1 MATKPETANPITTN
15 PVTTSRLIGRQL
27 AYLAP
32 VVIFGVIV
40 AYFLW
45 GLDPNRDP
53 RLVPSV
59 MINEPVRE
67 FALPTIDGMDLPG
80 LSAADL
86 RTGEVTIVNFFAS
99 WCVPCRAEHRFLLEL
114 ARKDK
119 ARIFGI
125 NYKNK
130 AEEARAW
137 LEELGNPYGRIGAD
151 TEGRVGIDWG
161 VYGLPET
168 FIVDGTGR
176 IRYRR
181 VGQIDQQTL
190 DQTIRPLIREL
201 SQ

>member
-1 MATKPETANPITTN
+1 MVTKPEASNSVAN
-15 PVTTSRLIGRQL
+15 SSGIGRQL
-27 AYLAP
+27 AYLTP
-32 VVIFGVIV
+32 VLIFGVIV

-45 GLDPNRDP
+45 GLDPSRDP
-53 RLVPSV
+53 SALPSV
-59 MINEPVRE
+59 MIDEPVRE
-67 FALPTIDGMDLPG
+67 FALPSIEGMDGLG

-86 RTGEVTIVNFFAS
+86 RTGEVTVVNFFAS
-99 WCVPCRAEHRFLLEL
+99 WCVPCRLEHRFLIEL

-119 ARIFGI
+119 VRVFGI

-130 AEEARAW
+130 AVEARAW
-137 LEELGNPYGRIGAD
+137 LAELGNPYGRIGAD

-168 FIVDGTGR
+168 FIVDGNGR

-181 VGQIDQQTL
+181 IGQIDRLTL